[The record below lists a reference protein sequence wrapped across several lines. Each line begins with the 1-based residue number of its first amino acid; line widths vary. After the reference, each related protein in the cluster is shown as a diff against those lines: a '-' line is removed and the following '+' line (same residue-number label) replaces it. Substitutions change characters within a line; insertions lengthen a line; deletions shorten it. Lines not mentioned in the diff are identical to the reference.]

1 MALLRVFAVHGARP
15 WLRVLRRA
23 CSAVVNS
30 APTVTS
36 VFRVECMGGKYVGP
50 GPAGAVCRSSH
61 APPGCRLLRVF
72 ALSNGASY
80 VHACLAAHVAALV
93 DTQSG
98 SPQCLLEA
106 DPARTQATR
115 SESSDMVA
123 HSNARKLLRT
133 AQDVSLTPR
142 GGCCCCAVV
151 LLCCCAVAHTALRF
165 GVQFL
170 DAIIAGL
177 PTLPASFSYVCSRL
191 WSAAVAKF
199 HDVSMPDPLGS
210 ADVPAPAAA
219 AVGGFFFLRLI
230 TPALIAP
237 SAHGLLTAAP
247 CPRSRR
253 SLMLVAKLLQAA
265 VSGADLGRKEP
276 YMGPIASEFVR
287 TNRSRLLDAFRTLR

>member
-142 GGCCCCAVV
+142 GGCCCCRAE
-151 LLCCCAVAHTALRF
+151 R
-165 GVQFL
+165 
-170 DAIIAGL
+170 
-177 PTLPASFSYVCSRL
+177 R
-191 WSAAVAKF
+191 
-199 HDVSMPDPLGS
+199 
-210 ADVPAPAAA
+210 ADY
-219 AVGGFFFLRLI
+219 R
-230 TPALIAP
+230 
-237 SAHGLLTAAP
+237 
-247 CPRSRR
+247 
-253 SLMLVAKLLQAA
+253 
-265 VSGADLGRKEP
+265 
-276 YMGPIASEFVR
+276 
-287 TNRSRLLDAFRTLR
+287 